1 MQPDSTWAADAA
13 ATVPGEGAA
22 SLVSGL
28 LLASVAPLR
37 APPDGLASLR
47 AFITLIEKTLRAR
60 MVYGLATLL
69 SVLASAAGYCIFL
82 LVWSEVYRQRSAT
95 LAVPASRVFP
105 YLVTAFVLN
114 FTLAPSLESRAGLRI
129 MRGLVSVDLSK
140 PMGFMPW
147 HLAQALGD
155 LLGNALLALP
165 IAALGMAGLGTAG
178 LGHGL
183 APPNA
188 GAALLGFAS
197 LLLGFLVNF
206 AMGFLIIQAF
216 FVTDS
221 YYGVAFTRISLHNAF
236 SGLSAPLALFPEP
249 LRGIATWLPFRHV
262 IETPARVWLGQV
274 QGFEALRS
282 MFLQALWAAV
292 LLPLGSAVFRVAL
305 RRVQIQGG

>member
-1 MQPDSTWAADAA
+1 MQPDSALVRDAA
-13 ATVPGEGAA
+13 AGVLLGGESVVVLPGLGQRVLAA
-22 SLVSGL
+22 
-28 LLASVAPLR
+28 APLR
-37 APPDGLASLR
+37 PPPHGLASLR
-47 AFITLIEKTLRAR
+47 AFIALVEKTLRAR
-60 MVYGLATLL
+60 MVYGIATLL

-82 LVWSEVYRQRSAT
+82 LVWSEVYRQRPGA
-95 LAVPASRVFP
+95 PALPSSQIFP

-114 FTLAPSLESRAGLRI
+114 FTLASSLESRAGLRI
-129 MRGLVSVDLSK
+129 MRGFVSVDLSK

-155 LLGNALLALP
+155 LMGNALLALP
-165 IAALGMAGLGTAG
+165 IAAAAIAA

-183 APPNA
+183 APPSVS
-188 GAALLGFAS
+188 AALLGFGS

-206 AMGFLIIQAF
+206 SMGFLIIQAF

-221 YYGVAFTRISLHNAF
+221 YYGVAFTRTALHGAF

-249 LRGIATWLPFRHV
+249 LRSIAACLPFRHV

-274 QGFEALRS
+274 QGLEALRFLS
-282 MFLQALWAAV
+282 LQALWIVV
-292 LLPLGSAVFRVAL
+292 LLPLGCGVFRVAL